1 MNSDWKNAKTDLPS
15 NDRPVLAVVSG
26 RPPYLHE
33 GFYNKPMMAQFMRGR
48 KPELD
53 CWYVEGFPGWYEAE
67 ITYWRDTPPLPNEKS
82 ADPVAEVMTTGETRI
97 YQQPE
102 APEGYKLNP
111 AFIETK
117 SKRVQLLLQPSVH
130 EAIKKI
136 ATDEGTSFNDYVS
149 ALLKEHAE
157 SRGL

>member
-1 MNSDWKNAKTDLPS
+1 MSKKSFKNPAMNFISQESIEKANEGTAKEL
-15 NDRPVLAVVSG
+15 
-26 RPPYLHE
+26 E
-33 GFYNKPMMAQFMRGR
+33 GQ
-48 KPELD
+48 
-53 CWYVEGFPGWYEAE
+53 V
-67 ITYWRDTPPLPNEKS
+67 
-82 ADPVAEVMTTGETRI
+82 EVMTTGETRI